1 MRLPRQATAPPRV
14 LTTAIPD
21 APALSHLPPLLRDSL
36 PSDILNTLAQYDIAD
51 TRGTVKAVGEW
62 DDEWPISPPA
72 RGGGGGAVFHGGDDW
87 GVELPAPETGT
98 PTQDRSDPTLA
109 ILIPLLVL
117 LTLLLFLIFILTIV
131 LLRRRRGIELT
142 DDGSGP
148 TNLEREDDVD
158 GEGGLD
164 GVEQRWLMTVDEP
177 TRAGYMR
184 AKVWQTQYPPNSQPT
199 EITLT
204 QFLSIQEK
212 GVSAWSFE
220 PDYESNSSVFVQ
232 SRTEISFLADGYGMA
247 PEEGGGCCVQSNL
260 PIPKL
265 NDVYYFEC
273 KMYDKPET
281 TNVSVG
287 LATKPYPSFR
297 LPGLSRYSVGYH
309 SADGFK
315 SHSFPF
321 TSTSYGAPLLEGDV
335 LGVGYRPRSGL
346 IFFTR
351 NGKKLEDAFVGFNKH
366 NVFPTIGADG
376 PCSVHVNLGQAG
388 FVFIEANVKKWGL
401 APQMGTLAPPPAYG
415 SEGGSIL
422 LESATA
428 AAANASSSAAA
439 PPISHHRRTSSL
451 LASASSAAAALSSP
465 TQPIR
470 PSPLRHSHSRH
481 ASSASSRSLSNGS
494 DGTDRGQEEEDVH
507 NPPTPGLLDISLHS
521 MHRFPDP
528 VLESDEEERAD
539 VGSDE
544 DDEERGGGEGET
556 VPLVSPQQQAMT
568 DGGSARSVSPPAYNP
583 VDPYMYAPGVAE
595 TILEDAF
602 AAAASASNAQGS
614 SASPIT
620 PSAVAGYP
628 GSSAGRPPLPGL
640 SPQQV
645 ALVAQFAQQRRLM
658 QQQLQAGGG
667 TPASGASSPGYE
679 ARTAGPPDG
688 ANGAGGAAAGGLGG
702 LLGWLTGRAQVGA
715 APESRAEQ
723 GQA

>member
-1 MRLPRQATAPPRV
+1 MRLPRQAPLPP
-14 LTTAIPD
+14 LSTTTDPSAS
-21 APALSHLPPLLRDSL
+21 ASATLSHLPLLLRNSL
-36 PSDILNTLAQYDIAD
+36 PSDMLDALANYDTTDA
-51 TRGTVKAVGEW
+51 RGTVRAVGEW
-62 DDEWPISPPA
+62 EDEWPISPPT
-72 RGGGGGAVFHGGDDW
+72 RGGGGGVFDGGGGEG
-87 GVELPAPETGT
+87 GVELPGPGTGS
-98 PTQDRSDPTLA
+98 PTHHRSDPTLA
-109 ILIPLLVL
+109 ILIPLLVV

-148 TNLEREDDVD
+148 TNLEREDEVD
-158 GEGGLD
+158 GEGGLE
-164 GVEQRWLMTVDEP
+164 GVEQRWLMSVDEP
-177 TRAGYMR
+177 TRVGYMR

-232 SRTEISFLADGYGMA
+232 SRTEITFLADGYGMA
-247 PEEGGGCCVQSNL
+247 PEEGGGSCVQSNL

-273 KMYDKPET
+273 KMFEKPEG

-321 TSTSYGAPLLEGDV
+321 TSTSYGPPLLEGDV

-388 FVFIEANVKKWGL
+388 FVFIEAN
-401 APQMGTLAPPPAYG
+401 
-415 SEGGSIL
+415 
-422 LESATA
+422 
-428 AAANASSSAAA
+428 
-439 PPISHHRRTSSL
+439 
-451 LASASSAAAALSSP
+451 
-465 TQPIR
+465 
-470 PSPLRHSHSRH
+470 
-481 ASSASSRSLSNGS
+481 
-494 DGTDRGQEEEDVH
+494 
-507 NPPTPGLLDISLHS
+507 
-521 MHRFPDP
+521 
-528 VLESDEEERAD
+528 
-539 VGSDE
+539 
-544 DDEERGGGEGET
+544 
-556 VPLVSPQQQAMT
+556 PQQQQQVTT
-568 DGGSARSVSPPAYNP
+568 DGASARSVSPPAYNP

-602 AAAASASNAQGS
+602 AAAAAAANQQGS

-628 GSSAGRPPLPGL
+628 GSSSARPPLPGL

-667 TPASGASSPGYE
+667 ASASGASSPGYE
-679 ARTAGPPDG
+679 ARTASGDG
-688 ANGAGGAAAGGLGG
+688 AGAGGAGAGGLGG
-702 LLGWLTGRAQVGA
+702 LLGWLTGRAQAGST
-715 APESRAEQ
+715 PESRAEQ

>member
-1 MRLPRQATAPPRV
+1 MRLPRQATASTPS
-14 LTTAIPD
+14 TTDPSAS
-21 APALSHLPPLLRDSL
+21 ASAALSHLPQLLRDSR
-36 PSDILNTLAQYDIAD
+36 PSDMLDALVKYDNKDA
-51 TRGTVKAVGEW
+51 RGTVRPVGEW
-62 DDEWPISPPA
+62 EDEWPISPPT
-72 RGGGGGAVFHGGDDW
+72 RGGGGVFDGDNGGV
-87 GVELPAPETGT
+87 GLPGPGTGT
-98 PTQDRSDPTLA
+98 TPSHHRSDPTLA
-109 ILIPLLVL
+109 VLIPLLVL

-148 TNLEREDDVD
+148 TNLEREDEVD
-158 GEGGLD
+158 GEGGLE

-177 TRAGYMR
+177 TRVGYMR

-247 PEEGGGCCVQSNL
+247 PEEGGGSCVQSNL

-273 KMYDKPET
+273 KMFEKPET

-321 TSTSYGAPLLEGDV
+321 TSTSYGPPLLEGDV

-428 AAANASSSAAA
+428 AAAHAPASSST

-451 LASASSAAAALSSP
+451 VASASSAAAALSSP

-481 ASSASSRSLSNGS
+481 TSSASSRSNSNGS
-494 DGTDRGQEEEDVH
+494 EGGERGEEEDVH

-528 VLESDEEERAD
+528 VYESDEEERRDEVA
-539 VGSDE
+539 SDAE
-544 DDEERGGGEGET
+544 GEEEEEREEGET
-556 VPLVSPQQQAMT
+556 VALVSPRQQVAA
-568 DGGSARSVSPPAYNP
+568 DGASARSVSPPAYNP

-602 AAAASASNAQGS
+602 AAAANQQGS

-620 PSAVAGYP
+620 PSTVAGYP
-628 GSSAGRPPLPGL
+628 GSSSARPPLPGL

-645 ALVAQFAQQRRLM
+645 AVVAQFAQQRRLM

-667 TPASGASSPGYE
+667 ASASGASSPGYE
-679 ARTAGPPDG
+679 ARTAGAGDAG
-688 ANGAGGAAAGGLGG
+688 GAGGTGSGGLGG
-702 LLGWLTGRAQVGA
+702 LLGWLTGRARAGA
-715 APESRAEQ
+715 TPESRAEQ